1 MIIHE
6 NPTRRFFMIRIA
18 IDGPGGAGKSSVAKA
33 VSKALGI
40 IYVDTG
46 ALYRNI
52 GLYMLENGID
62 PNDAENVVAALPDLH
77 LELKFE
83 DGRQVILI
91 NGSDRGDAIRTPEA
105 SMAASAVSAIPAVR
119 DFLLD
124 MQRNTAKKNSVIMDG
139 RDIGTVILPDAE
151 VKIFLTASPEARAE
165 RRYKELIA
173 RGKDVTLKQVYDEMV
188 QRDKQDCSR
197 EVAPCVA
204 AKDAKTLDNSKLN
217 QDQTVEAILKI
228 VKKKTKNTYPLYSF
242 LKPIVAPIFR
252 LLFNVRGIGREN
264 VPMEGG
270 VLLCPNHISAIDVI
284 AIGAVCPRQIT
295 CIAKKELFSVPVLG
309 AIIKGLGAVK
319 IDRGGADVGAIKA
332 AVSAVQSGKTVTIFP
347 QGHRCPGVDPAT
359 TPIRHGAGLIAY
371 HAGCDILP
379 VCIKVKGGKYRLF
392 RKTEVIFG
400 KPIKHEALGFSEG
413 GRDEYAAAT
422 SIAFDKVIEMG
433 DYSHLPAYDPEKD
446 SIKKKQAKKRN
457 KRK

>member
-1 MIIHE
+1 
-6 NPTRRFFMIRIA
+6 MIRIA

-52 GLYMLENGID
+52 GLYMLEHDIE
-62 PNDAENVVAALPDLH
+62 PSDAEKVVAALPEIT

-83 DGRQVILI
+83 NGRQVILL
-91 NGSDRGDAIRTPEA
+91 NGVDRGDAIRTPEC

-119 DFLLD
+119 DFLLET
-124 MQRNTAKKNSVIMDG
+124 QRNTARKNSVIMDG

-151 VKIFLTASPEARAE
+151 VKIFLTASAKARAE
-165 RRYKELIA
+165 RRFKELKNK
-173 RGKDVTLKQVYDEMV
+173 GQDVTFKQVYDEMV
-188 QRDKQDCSR
+188 QRDKNDSTR
-197 EVAPCVA
+197 DVAPCVK
-204 AKDAKTLDNSKLN
+204 AKDATLLDNSKLTEAE
-217 QDQTVEAILKI
+217 TVAAILKI

-252 LLFNVRGIGREN
+252 LLFNVHVIGKEN
-264 VPMEGG
+264 VPAEGG
-270 VLLCPNHISAIDVI
+270 VLICTNHISAVDVI
-284 AIGAVCPRQIT
+284 SIGAVCPRQIT

-309 AIIKGLGAVK
+309 AIVRGLGAVK

-332 AVSAVQSGKTVTIFP
+332 AVSAIENGKTVTIFP
-347 QGHRCPGVDPAT
+347 QGHRCPGVDPT
-359 TPIRHGAGLIAY
+359 TTQIRHGAGLIAY
-371 HAGCDILP
+371 HAKCDILP
-379 VCIKVKGGKYRLF
+379 VCINIKGAKYRLF
-392 RKTEVIFG
+392 RRTEIIFG
-400 KPIKHEALGFSEG
+400 KPIKYDALGFSEG

-422 SIAFDKVIEMG
+422 KKAFDKVIDMG
-433 DYSHLPAYDPEKD
+433 DFSSLPAYDPAKD
-446 SIKKKQAKKRN
+446 PINKKLNKKRK